1 MTLQLRDEVSTNQDL
16 SDTPLAIQWTGTQSS
31 TKKVLEFMGQKV
43 CTRTQIACDK
53 FFDYANSVEKN
64 GLPVTTEFGKVTIT
78 QGTWIHKEPNGTLSV
93 FSDRNFKRMR

>member
-31 TKKVLEFMGQKV
+31 TKEVLEFMGQKV

-53 FFDYANSVEKN
+53 FFDYANSVEK
-64 GLPVTTEFGKVTIT
+64 
-78 QGTWIHKEPNGTLSV
+78 
-93 FSDRNFKRMR
+93 KRFTCNH